1 MFACD
6 VTGEPPTNDFLDIR
20 RERKV
25 LAIGRLRD
33 VKFLAD
39 DDDEIE
45 YEVAA

>member
-1 MFACD
+1 MTFSIS
-6 VTGEPPTNDFLDIR
+6 G

-25 LAIGRLRD
+25 LAIGRLKD

-45 YEVAA
+45 SPRRIRSTGLI